1 MHKLA
6 QTVLAYIQKN
16 ALLRP
21 GDRVAVAVSGGA
33 DSVSL
38 LRLFIELRSELGI
51 VLSVVH
57 LNHRLRGTESDQ
69 DEQFVRQLAAGR
81 ELEIVS
87 ESRDVKQLAA
97 EKKMSL
103 EAAAGEV
110 RYEFFKQCLRDR
122 PLDKI
127 VTAHTVD
134 DQAETVLLK
143 LARGAGTRGL
153 GGIYPKVAVSHQPS
167 AVSKTHP
174 QGCIVRPLLST
185 SRRDLEA
192 YLAEIGQG
200 WREDSSN
207 RDLRHTRNRIRH
219 GILPRFERHVNP
231 SVRRAL
237 SEAADIARAE
247 EDYWADEIAK
257 ILPEV
262 WNSTGETG
270 SLNYKRLNELPLA
283 ARRRLLRTAANSLG
297 LRLEFSHVEETL
309 ELENEGA
316 CSALPEGWVAV
327 RHAGELRF
335 QPASAAPSEYEYDLT
350 VPGRVVVA
358 EAGIVIEALAVA
370 GNSAS
375 EKYDPEH
382 LLDANSIIRGLTV
395 RNWKAGER
403 FWPAHT
409 KQPRKIKD
417 LLQDRHITRDDKK
430 RWPVVASGDE
440 IVWVRRLGVRRDF
453 QAKNG
458 EGILIRECL
467 IPD

>member
-1 MHKLA
+1 VHKLA
-6 QTVLAYIQKN
+6 QAVLAYIEKN

-21 GDRVAVAVSGGA
+21 GDRVAAAVSGGA

-38 LRLFIELRSELGI
+38 LRLLIELRGELGI

-57 LNHRLRGTESDQ
+57 LNHRLRGEESDQ
-69 DEQFVRQLAAGR
+69 DEQFVLELAASHG
-81 ELEIVS
+81 LPLVS
-87 ESRDVKQLAA
+87 ESCGVKQHAA
-97 EKKMSL
+97 QHKMSL
-103 EAAAGEV
+103 EAAAREI
-110 RYEFFKQCLRDR
+110 RYEFFGKCLRDG

-127 VTAHTVD
+127 ATAHTLD

-153 GGIYPKVAVSHQPS
+153 AGIYPIVAVSHQPS
-167 AVSKTHP
+167 AISKNQAP
-174 QGCIVRPLLST
+174 SYIVRPLLST
-185 SRRDLEA
+185 SRKALEA
-192 YLAEIGQG
+192 YLSEIDQD

-231 SVRRAL
+231 AVRRAL

-247 EDYWADEIAK
+247 EDYWADEIGK
-257 ILPEV
+257 ILPAV
-262 WNSTGETG
+262 WNRTGETG
-270 SLNYKRLNELPLA
+270 SLNSKRLNELPLA

-309 ELENEGA
+309 ALENEGA

-327 RHAGELRF
+327 RHAGEVCF
-335 QPASAAPSEYEYDLT
+335 HHAHAAPSDYKYDLA
-350 VPGRVVVA
+350 VPGKVVVA

-370 GNSAS
+370 GTSGS
-375 EKYDPEH
+375 EKYNPEH
-382 LLDANSIIRGLTV
+382 LLDANSITRGLTV

-409 KQPRKIKD
+409 KEPRKIKD
-417 LLQDRHITRDDKK
+417 LLQDRHITGEDKK
-430 RWPVVASGDE
+430 QWPVVASGDE
-440 IVWVRRLGVRRDF
+440 VVWVRGLGTRRDF
-453 QAKNG
+453 QPKHG
-458 EGILIRECL
+458 EGILICESP
-467 IPD
+467 IPG